1 MPSDFSALQ
10 SAAEA
15 QYSGAYVAAG
25 EQAFLLALPDGPV
38 LTFAF
43 EPGEPATVVVRT
55 MVLDLG
61 DVSRAGEFAKSA
73 PADAHG
79 ATFSAGADGAL
90 YLTARR
96 PVDELADAE
105 SLAACVGDFTR
116 TVAEWQGRGSLY
128 T

>member
-1 MPSDFSALQ
+1 MPSGFSALQ
-10 SAAEA
+10 SIAKA
-15 QYSGAYVAAG
+15 QYPGAYVAAG

-38 LTFAF
+38 LTFAL
-43 EPGEPATVVVRT
+43 EPGEPASVVVRT

-73 PADAHG
+73 PSEMHG

-96 PVDELADAE
+96 PSDELADAE
-105 SLAACVGDFTR
+105 SLAACIGGFTR
-116 TVAEWQGRGSLY
+116 TVAEWRGRGSLY